1 MRVKEVKLFNY
12 EELSEDA
19 IEKALEECRFIN
31 VDYDWWRFTYEDAE
45 RIGVKIDGFDTDK
58 RFINLKLTKRFE
70 LVIGLILK
78 NHGEATETY
87 KLALE
92 YQKKLKEET
101 DKAKEEFGEGYT
113 YEEIAEEVEDE
124 FEKALGEGYLSLLT
138 KEYEYLISDKS
149 VEEMIIANDY
159 EFLEDGTMA

>member
-1 MRVKEVKLFNY
+1 MRIKEVKLYNY
-12 EELSEDA
+12 AELSEDA
-19 IEKALEECRFIN
+19 KEKALNECRYIN
-31 VDYDWWRFTYEDAE
+31 VDYGWWEYIYEDANE
-45 RIGVKIDGFDTDK
+45 IGAKIDGFDMDK

-78 NHGEATETY
+78 NHGKDCETY
-87 KLALE
+87 KLAME

-124 FEKALGEGYLSLLT
+124 FVHALGEEYLSLLT
-138 KEYEYLISDKS
+138 RDQDYLTSDDA
-149 VEEMIIANDY
+149 VEDMILANEY
-159 EFLEDGTMA
+159 EFLEDGTIA